1 MEEEDKS
8 KNVDNVK
15 SLQLKAMLN
24 SSIEE
29 NRNWNKIVLSTHNI
43 KKLKNMIEF
52 VKWRE
57 EICLK

>member
-8 KNVDNVK
+8 NNVDNVK

>member
-1 MEEEDKS
+1 MEEGDKS
-8 KNVDNVK
+8 NNVDNVK